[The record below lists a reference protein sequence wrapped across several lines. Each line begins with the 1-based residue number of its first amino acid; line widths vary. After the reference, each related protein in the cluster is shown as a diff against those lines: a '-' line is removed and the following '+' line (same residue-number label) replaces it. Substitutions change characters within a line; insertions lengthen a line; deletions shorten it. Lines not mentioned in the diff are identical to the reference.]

1 MNPIYDINKITNYL
15 KRYSNQLPKLYKWNV
30 KLDKLVELGV
40 LTPVELNN
48 LQQKTPFE
56 KEVVL
61 KNKIKI
67 KLNKVHDDGNI
78 LFDKLCMWIIKDW
91 GGIRGANNEA
101 TLQLVY
107 KFIEDETC
115 DFNRIA
121 SISKVASYMYP
132 DRYCIYDSR
141 VAYALNWILLSQN
154 AGTKF
159 FPIPEG
165 RNSKMI
171 AFDMKVLIRLCNIN
185 KYATTNV
192 SDMDE
197 RLFVKN
203 RDKHIFIP
211 KNEAYDVLNSLI
223 KQVSKE
229 LWDDD
234 SAKYLY
240 YTEMLLFSIADSEI
254 LNDITNSTKLSISE
268 NTIPNQQPKYITV
281 YEQIKEYCDG
291 KKGQVILTS
300 ATKQELN
307 TKYGTNPE
315 SILLSDYCYNR
326 INNGIAFDKH
336 LFEFIGNG
344 QYKVLGENYPYTGEI
359 YHKSKELKE
368 EYVVG
373 KWTNGGFILFDNYK

>member
-1 MNPIYDINKITNYL
+1 M
-15 KRYSNQLPKLYKWNV
+15 
-30 KLDKLVELGV
+30 KLDKLVEFGV
-40 LTPVELNN
+40 LTVTELNN
-48 LQQKTPFE
+48 LQGKTPYE
-56 KEVVL
+56 KEIIL

-67 KLNKVHDDGNI
+67 KLNEVHGDDTI

-91 GGIRGANNEA
+91 GGIRGAKTEN
-101 TLQLVY
+101 TLQLVHQFINHQDWDY
-107 KFIEDETC
+107 K
-115 DFNRIA
+115 RIA

-171 AFDMKVLIRLCNIN
+171 AFDMRVLIRLCNIN

-211 KNEAYDVLNSLI
+211 KKEAYDVLNSLVR
-223 KQVSKE
+223 QVSEE

-234 SAKYLY
+234 RSEYLY
-240 YTEMLLFSIADSEI
+240 YTEMLLFSIADREI
-254 LNDITNSTKLSISE
+254 IWDIVNSVQLNQSN
-268 NTIPNQQPKYITV
+268 
-281 YEQIKEYCDG
+281 
-291 KKGQVILTS
+291 
-300 ATKQELN
+300 
-307 TKYGTNPE
+307 
-315 SILLSDYCYNR
+315 
-326 INNGIAFDKH
+326 
-336 LFEFIGNG
+336 FI
-344 QYKVLGENYPYTGEI
+344 
-359 YHKSKELKE
+359 
-368 EYVVG
+368 
-373 KWTNGGFILFDNYK
+373 